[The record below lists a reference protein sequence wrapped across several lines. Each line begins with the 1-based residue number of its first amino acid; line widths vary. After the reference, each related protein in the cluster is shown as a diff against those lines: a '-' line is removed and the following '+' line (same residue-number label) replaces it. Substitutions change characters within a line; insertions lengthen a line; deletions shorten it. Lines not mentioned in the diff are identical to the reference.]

1 MTFAEIV
8 TGGRAAFLAT
18 LLAAGL
24 ALPAPGA
31 LAQTTDRPSATAE
44 AAKSNWAVNCGAGE
58 TAEAP
63 LVCQMM
69 QNVVVQESNQ
79 RLLTVVIRPQKDSP
93 NHTLTLA
100 LPHGVDFLK
109 GVAVAVDD
117 KEAFTVPVQTS
128 NPQGA
133 FSNLPI
139 SDELLAELKAGTT
152 ITFNFQSVSGQSF
165 SVPISLAGFSTAYEK
180 LTAS

>member
-1 MTFAEIV
+1 MTFATFMV
-8 TGGRAAFLAT
+8 GGRSAV
-18 LLAAGL
+18 LAAAL
-24 ALPAPGA
+24 AVTLSPAF
-31 LAQTTDRPSATAE
+31 AQTTDRPMATAE
-44 AAKSNWAVNCGAGE
+44 TSKSNWAVNCGAGE
-58 TAEAP
+58 TADAP

-100 LPHGVDFLK
+100 LPHGVDFIK
-109 GVAVAVDD
+109 GVEVTVDD
-117 KEAFTVPVQTS
+117 KEPFTVPVQTS

-139 SDELLAELKAGTT
+139 SDQLLADLKVGKS
-152 ITFNFQSVSGQSF
+152 IEFKFQSVSGQSF
-165 SVPISLAGFSTAYEK
+165 AVPINLIGFSTAYEK
-180 LTAS
+180 LTAN